1 MDPVKRRTFLKIV
14 GAGSLA
20 TIGNIGSS
28 GKVTPVKP
36 VAPTTLKITPKGR
49 AYREFLKNKIV
60 SGSRQTLLETSKS
73 PSLVKNVTKGTFTAA
88 LQKNPDFKLVPG
100 IPGLPKSMSSRLVE
114 NPSLRKYRV
123 TGLVNNKP
131 VRKRISPSD
140 PLYNSKG
147 FLTGTDV
154 NSRVMVENM
163 RMDVKDMYG
172 GSTNLQGSN
181 QRLQGIITDEARSAY
196 AKQIKLARDK
206 ISSAKKP
213 VVAKPVKKRS
223 LLHIV
228 KKIFTKGRG

>member
-1 MDPVKRRTFLKIV
+1 VDPVKRRTFLKIV

-49 AYREFLKNKIV
+49 AYREFLK
-60 SGSRQTLLETSKS
+60 T
-73 PSLVKNVTKGTFTAA
+73 PLVAHSIENHAELRTKTFNANTFEEFSAEYDEA
-88 LQKNPDFKLVPG
+88 KRKFRNTVAKPAFKEAVDKTN
-100 IPGLPKSMSSRLVE
+100 IDIAERKKVI
-114 NPSLRKYRV
+114 NPSLPASSKPSVARKHPFMDRLASNPYRNISQGANIERNKHAA
-123 TGLVNNKP
+123 GL
-131 VRKRISPSD
+131 I
-140 PLYNSKG
+140 
-147 FLTGTDV
+147 
-154 NSRVMVENM
+154 
-163 RMDVKDMYG
+163 KD
-172 GSTNLQGSN
+172 
-181 QRLQGIITDEARSAY
+181 ARSAY

>member
-36 VAPTTLKITPKGR
+36 VAPTTLKITPKGK

-100 IPGLPKSMSSRLVE
+100 TPGLPKSMSARLVE
-114 NPSLRKYRV
+114 NPSI
-123 TGLVNNKP
+123 
-131 VRKRISPSD
+131 RKRIPPSQD
-140 PLYNSKG
+140 FYDKQG
-147 FLTGTDV
+147 FLTSIDS
-154 NSRVMVENM
+154 NSKKLVENV